1 MTALWVGLTL
11 LLGVAIMFLLLPLWR
26 SRGLRAAQSALE
38 TRGDEVQ
45 DNVTVFRD
53 RLADLEKELSRGEI
67 DQARFD
73 TRRLELERDLLADT
87 EGQTPQGLKST
98 YSGWWLTAIVVVAVG
113 FGSLYAYHREG
124 STGDLELYQAR
135 QQVEQDGGKPQQFIA
150 RFEQE
155 AVRQP
160 DNPNV
165 WASLYPLYRDSQQY
179 TKADH
184 ALTRLI
190 DLKGRAPSLVSE
202 LAQIR
207 FVEND
212 RQMNDDIRAL
222 ADEVLA
228 EDPRQS
234 TVHGLLG
241 FADFTDGDYQGAID
255 HWRIAIA
262 GSDDEGSQ
270 TALRQAMAA
279 ARARMGPTAD
289 GAPVEQDSE
298 ARNEQ
303 GSPP

>member
-1 MTALWVGLTL
+1 MTALWVGLAL
-11 LLGVAIMFLLLPLWR
+11 LLSVAIVFLLLPLWR

-38 TRGDEVQ
+38 TRGDETR
-45 DNVTVFRD
+45 DNVTVFRE
-53 RLADLEKELSRGEI
+53 RLAALDEELARGEI
-67 DQARFD
+67 DQARYD
-73 TRRLELERDLLADT
+73 TRQLELERDLLADT
-87 EGQTPQGLKST
+87 DARAPKGLKST
-98 YSGWWLTAIVVVAVG
+98 YSGLWLTIIVVVVVG
-113 FGSLYAYHREG
+113 FGSLYAYYREG
-124 STGDLELYQAR
+124 SLNDLSLYQAR
-135 QQVEQDGGKPQQFIA
+135 EQVEQNGGQPQQFIA

-155 AVRQP
+155 AQRQP

-179 TKADH
+179 DRADH

-190 DLKGRAPSLVSE
+190 ELKGREPSLVSE

-212 RQMNDDIRAL
+212 RQMNDEIQAL

-228 EDPRQS
+228 DDPRQP

-241 FADFTDGDYQGAID
+241 FADFSDGNYQGAID

-262 GSDDEGSQ
+262 GSDSEGSQ
-270 TALRQAMAA
+270 QALRQAMAA

-303 GSPP
+303 GGQR

>member
-1 MTALWVGLTL
+1 MMALWVGLAL

-113 FGSLYAYHREG
+113 VGSLYAYHREG

-135 QQVEQDGGKPQQFIA
+135 QQIKQEGGEPQQFIA

-155 AVRQP
+155 AGRQP

-228 EDPRQS
+228 EDPRQP

-303 GSPP
+303 GSRP